1 MMKLLRRSSAALD
14 REQARRHHRVVWQAA
29 SLLLAYPDAEHG
41 ERLDTVEGLLRHLPE
56 HTSAP
61 LAEAVRAL
69 RALPELEATVG
80 YVDTFDLHNRTTLL
94 LTYWTE
100 GDTRN
105 RGEAMLSFARA
116 YRKAGAEP
124 PTAES
129 ADHLAVVLEFAATV
143 NPDIGAELLALN
155 RPAIDLLHQ
164 RLTRLESP
172 YGPVL
177 GAVAATLPA
186 ATDKD
191 LARAEQMEMA
201 GPPAEAVGLQPFTLT
216 VPPRR
221 TAEPAAGAAAGPRE
235 GVQ

>member
-1 MMKLLRRSSAALD
+1 MMKLLRRSSGALD
-14 REQARRHHRVVWQAA
+14 REQTRRSRRVTWQAA
-29 SLLLAYPDAEHG
+29 SLLLAYPDAGHRD
-41 ERLDTVEGLLRHLPE
+41 RLDAVDDLLGHLPE
-56 HTSAP
+56 SDAAP

-69 RALPELEATVG
+69 RALPEFAATVG

-105 RGEAMLSFARA
+105 RGEAMLAFARA
-116 YRKAGAEP
+116 YRKAGAQP
-124 PTAES
+124 PASES

-143 NPDIGAELLALN
+143 DPEIGLELLAHN

-186 ATDKD
+186 ATDAD
-191 LARAEQMEMA
+191 VARAEQLAMA

-221 TAEPAAGAAAGPRE
+221 TDDPLSRE
-235 GVQ
+235 GAHGHGRR